1 MPKSSPGRGTIFA
14 HIPKL
19 TRVVLEPFILLQSPL
34 HLGSGGVQCPVSEEL
49 VDPMQNGKAEDVGLA
64 VLDLPFYSGSL
75 HGYFLRAKTHGE
87 VVPSDVFHCSLWEM
101 QFCLLCWFVRSSVC
115 YLCGKINPRFQEVLC
130 TLVS

>member
-49 VDPMQNGKAEDVGLA
+49 VDPMQNGKAEDIGLA

-87 VVPSDVFHCSLWEM
+87 VVPSDVFRFVPYGKCS
-101 QFCLLCWFVRSSVC
+101 FVC
-115 YLCGKINPRFQEVLC
+115 YVGLYVHLFVICVGK
-130 TLVS
+130 